1 MVDDMVSG
9 MGAGVLLDSHLRD
22 MVNLVVDLIANMHSW
37 SSNSMVS
44 SRNNSS
50 SNSGSSLNLNS
61 FDFSRGGSNNM
72 VGNWGSICISGS
84 WNNSRGSLNLNSL
97 DFSNSWSSNNM
108 MGNRGSY
115 SDNWSSMGNGINK
128 TVLIDIF
135 RESFQ
140 RKGSIAAVG
149 SNKVTNKRSQ
159 RA

>member
-1 MVDDMVSG
+1 
-9 MGAGVLLDSHLRD
+9 
-22 MVNLVVDLIANMHSW
+22 
-37 SSNSMVS
+37 MVS

-97 DFSNSWSSNNM
+97 DFSNSWSSN
-108 MGNRGSY
+108 

-128 TVLIDIF
+128 TVRGQLGQHMHKWQL
-135 RESFQ
+135 E
-140 RKGSIAAVG
+140 
-149 SNKVTNKRSQ
+149 
-159 RA
+159 

>member
-1 MVDDMVSG
+1 
-9 MGAGVLLDSHLRD
+9 
-22 MVNLVVDLIANMHSW
+22 
-37 SSNSMVS
+37 MVS
-44 SRNNSS
+44 SRD
-50 SNSGSSLNLNS
+50 NSGSSLNLNS
-61 FDFSRGGSNNM
+61 LDFSRGGSNNM
-72 VGNWGSICISGS
+72 MGNWGSIGISGS
-84 WNNSRGSLNLNSL
+84 WNNSRSSLNLNSL
-97 DFSNSWSSNNM
+97 DLSNGWSSNNM

-115 SDNWSSMGNGINK
+115 SNNWSSMGNGVNK

>member
-1 MVDDMVSG
+1 MN
-9 MGAGVLLDSHLRD
+9 LRD
-22 MVNLVVDLIANMHSW
+22 MVNLVVNLVANMLDNWGSSNMHSW
-37 SSNSMVS
+37 
-44 SRNNSS
+44 S

-61 FDFSRGGSNNM
+61 LDLSRGGSNNM
-72 VGNWGSICISGS
+72 VGNWGSIGISGS

-97 DFSNSWSSNNM
+97 DFSNSWCSNNM

>member
-1 MVDDMVSG
+1 
-9 MGAGVLLDSHLRD
+9 
-22 MVNLVVDLIANMHSW
+22 
-37 SSNSMVS
+37 MVS

-72 VGNWGSICISGS
+72 VGNWGS
-84 WNNSRGSLNLNSL
+84 
-97 DFSNSWSSNNM
+97 
-108 MGNRGSY
+108 
-115 SDNWSSMGNGINK
+115 K

-149 SNKVTNKRSQ
+149 SNKVTN
-159 RA
+159 

>member
-1 MVDDMVSG
+1 
-9 MGAGVLLDSHLRD
+9 
-22 MVNLVVDLIANMHSW
+22 
-37 SSNSMVS
+37 MVS

-50 SNSGSSLNLNS
+50 GNSGSSLNLNS

-72 VGNWGSICISGS
+72 VGNWGSIGISG
-84 WNNSRGSLNLNSL
+84 
-97 DFSNSWSSNNM
+97 SSNNM

>member
-1 MVDDMVSG
+1 M
-9 MGAGVLLDSHLRD
+9 
-22 MVNLVVDLIANMHSW
+22 I
-37 SSNSMVS
+37 S

-61 FDFSRGGSNNM
+61 FDFSRGG
-72 VGNWGSICISGS
+72 
-84 WNNSRGSLNLNSL
+84 
-97 DFSNSWSSNNM
+97 SNSWSSNNM

>member
-1 MVDDMVSG
+1 
-9 MGAGVLLDSHLRD
+9 
-22 MVNLVVDLIANMHSW
+22 
-37 SSNSMVS
+37 MVS

-61 FDFSRGGSNNM
+61 FNFSRGGGNNM

-97 DFSNSWSSNNM
+97 DFSNS
-108 MGNRGSY
+108 G
-115 SDNWSSMGNGINK
+115 SSMGNGINK

-149 SNKVTNKRSQ
+149 SN
-159 RA
+159 

>member
-1 MVDDMVSG
+1 
-9 MGAGVLLDSHLRD
+9 
-22 MVNLVVDLIANMHSW
+22 
-37 SSNSMVS
+37 MVS

-61 FDFSRGGSNNM
+61 LDFSRGGSNNM
-72 VGNWGSICISGS
+72 MGNWGSY
-84 WNNSRGSLNLNSL
+84 
-97 DFSNSWSSNNM
+97 SN
-108 MGNRGSY
+108 
-115 SDNWSSMGNGINK
+115 NWSSMGNWVNK

-140 RKGSIAAVG
+140 RKGSIATVG

>member
-1 MVDDMVSG
+1 
-9 MGAGVLLDSHLRD
+9 
-22 MVNLVVDLIANMHSW
+22 
-37 SSNSMVS
+37 MVS

-50 SNSGSSLNLNS
+50 GNSRSSLNLNS
-61 FDFSRGGSNNM
+61 LDFSRGGSNNM
-72 VGNWGSICISGS
+72 MGKWGSIGISGS
-84 WNNSRGSLNLNSL
+84 GNNSRGSLNLNSL
-97 DFSNSWSSNNM
+97 DLSN
-108 MGNRGSY
+108 
-115 SDNWSSMGNGINK
+115 NWSSMGNRVNK

>member
-1 MVDDMVSG
+1 
-9 MGAGVLLDSHLRD
+9 
-22 MVNLVVDLIANMHSW
+22 
-37 SSNSMVS
+37 MVS

-50 SNSGSSLNLNS
+50 GNSG
-61 FDFSRGGSNNM
+61 
-72 VGNWGSICISGS
+72 
-84 WNNSRGSLNLNSL
+84 GSLNLNSL
-97 DFSNSWSSNNM
+97 DLSNSWSSNNM

-115 SDNWSSMGNGINK
+115 SNNWRSVGNGVNK

-140 RKGSIAAVG
+140 RKGSIAAVC

>member
-1 MVDDMVSG
+1 
-9 MGAGVLLDSHLRD
+9 
-22 MVNLVVDLIANMHSW
+22 
-37 SSNSMVS
+37 MVS

-50 SNSGSSLNLNS
+50 GNSGSSLNLNS
-61 FDFSRGGSNNM
+61 LDFSRGGSNNM
-72 VGNWGSICISGS
+72 MGNWGSIGISGS
-84 WNNSRGSLNLNSL
+84 
-97 DFSNSWSSNNM
+97 
-108 MGNRGSY
+108 
-115 SDNWSSMGNGINK
+115 WSSMGNGVNK

>member
-1 MVDDMVSG
+1 
-9 MGAGVLLDSHLRD
+9 
-22 MVNLVVDLIANMHSW
+22 
-37 SSNSMVS
+37 MVS

-84 WNNSRGSLNLNSL
+84 WNN
-97 DFSNSWSSNNM
+97 NNM
-108 MGNRGSY
+108 MGNRCSY